1 MVTYACDPDPEKGVS
16 FILTGKK
23 TIHCTANSQKTGGV
37 WSGPAPRCELS
48 SSAIQCPPPQ
58 IPRGH
63 ISSGWKEQYSYN
75 DTVVFACTFGFT
87 MKGSKVTRCN
97 GQGAWEPSVP
107 VCEKGGCS
115 NTQKSATNSSF
126 WRVRRWGYRFK
137 QGLFQL
143 LVPPILLNIVNINYI
158 GFLNIITPPLFHF
171 VEASLGEK
179 TLRITKLPTS
189 LGEKKCLFVSVLI
202 FFLREVNKSSTPWI
216 YPMKHIWDRSLR
228 NKETGGELEHQMETE
243 LNAEK
248 KKDGEPLI

>member
-1 MVTYACDPDPEKGVS
+1 MGPRFQATSEAFFVCCTAAILSLFLISLEILCGPPPSILNGRHTGNPSGNIPYGSMITYACDPDPEKGVS

-63 ISSGWKEQYSYN
+63 ISSGRKEQYSYN

-115 NTQKSATNSSF
+115 NTQQSATNSSF
-126 WRVRRWGYRFK
+126 
-137 QGLFQL
+137 
-143 LVPPILLNIVNINYI
+143 
-158 GFLNIITPPLFHF
+158 
-171 VEASLGEK
+171 
-179 TLRITKLPTS
+179 
-189 LGEKKCLFVSVLI
+189 
-202 FFLREVNKSSTPWI
+202 
-216 YPMKHIWDRSLR
+216 
-228 NKETGGELEHQMETE
+228 
-243 LNAEK
+243 
-248 KKDGEPLI
+248 